1 MSDAV
6 TNPAIDVREHDD
18 PSSAKRVA
26 PVLWNGTGTSKQPI
40 PFLTKPYDRI
50 IITYTDS
57 TKSVISTIVTKL
69 SGATQETL
77 TNTSSATVD
86 DIART

>member
-18 PSSAKRVA
+18 PSSSKRVM
-26 PVLWNGTGTSKQPI
+26 PVLWNGTGTTKSPS
-40 PFLTKPYDRI
+40 PFLTKPYDRL

-57 TKSVISTIVTKL
+57 TKTVISTIVSKL
-69 SGATQETL
+69 SGTTQETL

-86 DIART
+86 DFQRS